1 MPQVDRNHSPS
12 GPVIQPKATLTI
24 ATETARWIKFEMKDT
39 TNFVLLTRLTTTN
52 NEVYIGMSF
61 GFFATVY
68 VTKCRNR
75 IVFKLEFIAGTDIMI
90 GENQEVITLVI

>member
-1 MPQVDRNHSPS
+1 
-12 GPVIQPKATLTI
+12 
-24 ATETARWIKFEMKDT
+24 
-39 TNFVLLTRLTTTN
+39 
-52 NEVYIGMSF
+52 MSF

-75 IVFKLEFIAGTDIMI
+75 IVFKLEFIAGTDIKI